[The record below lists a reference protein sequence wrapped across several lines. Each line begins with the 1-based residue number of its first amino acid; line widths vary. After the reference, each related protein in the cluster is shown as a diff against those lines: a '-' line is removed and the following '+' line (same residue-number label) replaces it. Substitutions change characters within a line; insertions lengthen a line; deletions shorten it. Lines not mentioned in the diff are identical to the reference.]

1 MQAVADAADSTA
13 SGASDSQRAATE
25 LARMS
30 ADLQSLVGQ
39 FTY

>member
-1 MQAVADAADSTA
+1 AANSTA

-30 ADLQSLVGQ
+30 SDLQALVAQ
-39 FTY
+39 FNY